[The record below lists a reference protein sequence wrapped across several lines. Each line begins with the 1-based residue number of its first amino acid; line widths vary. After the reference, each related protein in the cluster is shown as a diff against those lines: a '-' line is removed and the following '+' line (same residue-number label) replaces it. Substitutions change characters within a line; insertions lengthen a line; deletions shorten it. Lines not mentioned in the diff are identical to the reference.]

1 MSEVK
6 AKKEINK
13 ELCKQYPFLIPW
25 NRWSGVLITEQENG
39 GFFPGDP
46 EEIVPYDYEY
56 TELDAMPEGWLKAF
70 GYQMCEEIKQALIE
84 DGDLDRYRVVQIKEK
99 YAMLVWYDNGTK
111 VGSRVPDIIDKFE
124 RLSWHTC
131 IVCGRKATRMT
142 RGWICPYC
150 DECCPNGAYD
160 LIKDMEEDENGR
172 SKTE

>member
-13 ELCKQYPFLIPW
+13 ELCEQYPFLIPW
-25 NRWSGVLITEQENG
+25 NRWSGVLITQQENG

-56 TELDAMPEGWLKAF
+56 TELDSMPEGWRNAF

-84 DGDLDRYRVVQIKEK
+84 DGDLERYRIVQIKEK
-99 YAMLVWYDNGTK
+99 WGLLCWYDNGVKQGSK
-111 VGSRVPDIIDKFE
+111 VHDIVRRYEDM
-124 RLSWHTC
+124 SGHTC
-131 IVCGRKATRMT
+131 VVCGRPATRIT

-150 DECCPNGAYD
+150 DECCPGEQYD
-160 LIKDMEEDENGR
+160 LIADLEEKENGR
-172 SKTE
+172 GSQD